1 MWLPVSRCRR
11 HCRVPVE
18 RGRRKHSFADGAHV
32 HADCARQHG
41 SASATLV
48 HAAPRPLQPDV
59 YFDYV
64 LLMTCFSL
72 LLYFQMLYFNLS
84 LSLCQLYW
92 HRRCHDA
99 LHIRVQ
105 PVEGSIEL
113 MLRVARSSIV
123 AAATDIIGGGCSST
137 AEVTLLRNSM
147 PWPTISE
154 STLEVTAHV
163 SPLLCTTAASFAAT
177 ESVLQC
183 LFFDHLLYA
192 RPYPVSRHRP
202 RLLRRFKFHMRVSLS
217 LRYCC
222 CGPMTLPGRT
232 FLSQPMASLA
242 VNP

>member
-1 MWLPVSRCRR
+1 MAGVRLPVSRCRL

-18 RGRRKHSFADGAHV
+18 RGRRKHCFADGAHV

-41 SASATLV
+41 SASATLI
-48 HAAPRPLQPDV
+48 HAAPCPLQPDV
-59 YFDYV
+59 YLDSV

-123 AAATDIIGGGCSST
+123 AAATDIIVGGCSSRSDS
-137 AEVTLLRNSM
+137 AAKQHALAHHLREYSRGDGTRVAALVHHCRQFCGNRKCSAVLVFR
-147 PWPTISE
+147 PFAVRAPIS
-154 STLEVTAHV
+154 
-163 SPLLCTTAASFAAT
+163 
-177 ESVLQC
+177 SVK
-183 LFFDHLLYA
+183 A
-192 RPYPVSRHRP
+192 
-202 RLLRRFKFHMRVSLS
+202 
-217 LRYCC
+217 
-222 CGPMTLPGRT
+222 
-232 FLSQPMASLA
+232 
-242 VNP
+242 